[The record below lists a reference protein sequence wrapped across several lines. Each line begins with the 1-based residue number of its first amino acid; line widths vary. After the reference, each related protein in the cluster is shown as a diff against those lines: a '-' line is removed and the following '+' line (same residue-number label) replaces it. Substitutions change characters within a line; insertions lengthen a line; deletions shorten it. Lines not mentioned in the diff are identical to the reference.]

1 MENSRSVLSQF
12 FDSVSVGEIDY
23 SNCNEFTGVDYV
35 ALTPKDMVLV
45 IAEEGCYHTNI
56 DGDTVTVRKHRGDI
70 RFVEI
75 EYDSMYCVV
84 KGVSESGN
92 VLDMFNTCRTGFI
105 VEYIKEFW
113 GIILMSELEWLKQDR
128 MIISMNK
135 KEFIDS
141 VVNSYNKHR
150 ANKITETKVLDNGRV
165 VQFSNDVCSVQVFN
179 QSIDSVIISHKYHS
193 GERIR
198 QFVVENDLRGMFCDY
213 AVRTTEWVIS
223 SDFDAYWDFEELANT
238 KKIVCS
244 DDDVVSVMKEFN
256 WVPDKEVKELHFI
269 NNHKVFWEDGRN
281 TCHVY
286 MVVTLTDILCVDLRS
301 YVYGNELKES
311 VWSNGF
317 TYDDLRALVGSIL
330 AKDSMV
336 KPVDWVEE

>member
-1 MENSRSVLSQF
+1 
-12 FDSVSVGEIDY
+12 
-23 SNCNEFTGVDYV
+23 
-35 ALTPKDMVLV
+35 
-45 IAEEGCYHTNI
+45 
-56 DGDTVTVRKHRGDI
+56 
-70 RFVEI
+70 
-75 EYDSMYCVV
+75 
-84 KGVSESGN
+84 
-92 VLDMFNTCRTGFI
+92 
-105 VEYIKEFW
+105 
-113 GIILMSELEWLKQDR
+113 MSELGWLKQDW
-128 MIISMNK
+128 MKASMDRQN
-135 KEFIDS
+135 FIDN

-165 VQFSNDVCSVQVFN
+165 FQFSNDICSVQVFN
-179 QSIDSVIISHKYHS
+179 QSIDSVIISHKYNS
-193 GERIR
+193 GGNVK
-198 QFVVENDLRGMFCDY
+198 QFIVKNDLSGYFRGN
-213 AVRTTEWVIS
+213 VIKTTEWVMS

-238 KKIVCS
+238 QQIVCS

-256 WVPDKEVKELHFI
+256 WIPDKEVNELHFI

-286 MVVTLTDILCVDLRS
+286 MAVTLTGVLRVDLRS

>member
-1 MENSRSVLSQF
+1 
-12 FDSVSVGEIDY
+12 
-23 SNCNEFTGVDYV
+23 
-35 ALTPKDMVLV
+35 
-45 IAEEGCYHTNI
+45 
-56 DGDTVTVRKHRGDI
+56 
-70 RFVEI
+70 
-75 EYDSMYCVV
+75 
-84 KGVSESGN
+84 
-92 VLDMFNTCRTGFI
+92 
-105 VEYIKEFW
+105 
-113 GIILMSELEWLKQDR
+113 MSELEWLKQDW
-128 MIISMNK
+128 MIVSMDRQK
-135 KEFIDS
+135 FIDD

-165 VQFSNDVCSVQVFN
+165 VQFSNDICSVQVFN

-193 GERIR
+193 GGNMK
-198 QFVVENDLRGMFCDY
+198 QFIVKNDLSGYFRDN
-213 AVRTTEWVIS
+213 VIKTTEWVIS

-238 KKIVCS
+238 RQIVCS
-244 DDDVVSVMKEFN
+244 DDDVLSVMKEFN

-269 NNHKVFWEDGRN
+269 DNHKAFWEDSRN

-286 MVVTLTDILCVDLRS
+286 MVVTHNDALRVDLRS

-336 KPVDWVEE
+336 KPVEWVEE

>member
-1 MENSRSVLSQF
+1 
-12 FDSVSVGEIDY
+12 
-23 SNCNEFTGVDYV
+23 
-35 ALTPKDMVLV
+35 
-45 IAEEGCYHTNI
+45 
-56 DGDTVTVRKHRGDI
+56 
-70 RFVEI
+70 
-75 EYDSMYCVV
+75 
-84 KGVSESGN
+84 
-92 VLDMFNTCRTGFI
+92 
-105 VEYIKEFW
+105 
-113 GIILMSELEWLKQDR
+113 MSELGWLKQDW
-128 MIISMNK
+128 MKESMDRQN
-135 KEFIDS
+135 FIDN

-165 VQFSNDVCSVQVFN
+165 FQFSNDICSVQVFN
-179 QSIDSVIISHKYHS
+179 QSIDSVIISHKYNS
-193 GERIR
+193 GGNVK
-198 QFVVENDLRGMFCDY
+198 QFIVKNDLSGYFRGN
-213 AVRTTEWVIS
+213 VIKTTEWVMS

-238 KKIVCS
+238 QQIVCS

-256 WVPDKEVKELHFI
+256 WIPDKEVNELHFI

-286 MVVTLTDILCVDLRS
+286 MAVTLTGVLRVDLRS